1 MNITL
6 VCAAGMSTSI
16 MVQKIK
22 AAAEKEGETISIR
35 AVSESAFNSYVDETD
50 VLLLGPQIGYALSRM
65 KSQYEPKG
73 IKVDV
78 INTIDYGM
86 MNGEKVLKQARDLLA
101 GK

>member
-16 MVQKIK
+16 MVNKIK
-22 AAAEKEGETISIR
+22 AAAEKEGETISVR
-35 AVSESAFNSYVDETD
+35 AVSESAFSNYAEETD
-50 VLLLGPQIGYALSRM
+50 VLLLGPQIGYALSRL
-65 KSQYEPKG
+65 KGLYEPKG

-101 GK
+101 EK